1 MKRLFAVSLL
11 CAALASPLAATD
23 LHGAWTATSDSPDRV
38 QLFMTTGQW
47 HQYRRSFDLPE
58 LGVSPSVVQART
70 STPVN
75 LKLDRDAG
83 TITLEGTF
91 KNGDGAGQ
99 FTFSPNRTYYEA
111 IRSMGLTVELSDD
124 RSDGDQLFSLAVVDV
139 SLAYIR
145 SLRAVF
151 PEASLRE
158 FRKARA
164 VGVTPDYVAAI
175 RQTGFEVTTLHNA
188 ARLCAV
194 DVTPEY
200 IRSLRAAGVDVR
212 DAREATRLRAV
223 NVTPEFV
230 AQLADAGYRNLSPR
244 DLIRMASAGVDWHFI
259 REISKYRERQQ
270 ENK

>member
-1 MKRLFAVSLL
+1 MKRLFAISFLG
-11 CAALASPLAATD
+11 AALASPLAAAD

-38 QLFMTTGQW
+38 HLFMTTGQW
-47 HQYRRSFDLPE
+47 QQFGRSFDLPE
-58 LGVSPSVVQART
+58 LGISPAVVRATT

-83 TITLEGTF
+83 TLMLEGTF

-99 FTFSPNRTYYEA
+99 FTFTPNRTYYEA
-111 IRSMGLTVELSDD
+111 IRAMGLTMDLPQD
-124 RSDGDQLFSLAVVDV
+124 RSDGDQLFSLAMVDV

-145 SLRAVF
+145 SMRAVF

-164 VGVTPDYVAAI
+164 VGVTPDYVASM
-175 RQTGFEVTTLHNA
+175 RQSGFEITSLHDA
-188 ARLCAV
+188 ARLSAV

-200 IRSLRAAGVDVR
+200 IRSLRAAGVAVN
-212 DAREATRLRAV
+212 DAREATRLRAA

-230 AQLADAGYRNLSPR
+230 AQLADAGYKNLSAR
-244 DLIRMASAGVDWHFI
+244 DLIRMASAGVDGRFI
-259 REISKYRERQQ
+259 RNMSKYRDRQ
-270 ENK
+270 

>member
-11 CAALASPLAATD
+11 SAALASPLAATD
-23 LHGAWTATSDSPDRV
+23 LHGAWTATADSPTRV
-38 QLFMTTGQW
+38 HLFMTTGPW
-47 HQYRRSFDLPE
+47 HQFGRSFDFSD
-58 LGVSPSVVQART
+58 LGISPSVVQAAT

-83 TITLEGTF
+83 TLILEGTF

-111 IRSMGLTVELSDD
+111 IRSMGLTADLGDD

-145 SLRAVF
+145 SMRAVF

-164 VGVTPDYVAAI
+164 VGVTPDYVASI
-175 RQTGFEVTTLHNA
+175 RQSGFEITSLHDA

-194 DVTPEY
+194 GVTPEY

-212 DAREATRLRAV
+212 DARDATRLRTA

-230 AQLADAGYRNLSPR
+230 AQLADAGYRNLSAR
-244 DLIRMASAGVDWHFI
+244 DLIRMASAGVDGHFI
-259 REISKYRERQQ
+259 RDMSKYRDRQ
-270 ENK
+270 

>member
-1 MKRLFAVSLL
+1 VKRLIPIALF
-11 CAALASPLAATD
+11 CAALAAPAAAAD
-23 LHGAWTATSDSPDRV
+23 LHGAWTATTDSPDRV

-47 HQYRRSFDLPE
+47 QHFGHSFDIAT
-58 LGVSPSVVQART
+58 LGIQPSVIQATT

-83 TITLEGTF
+83 TLMFEGTF

-99 FTFSPNRTYYEA
+99 FTFTPNRSYFES
-111 IRSMGLTVELSDD
+111 IRAMGLTADLSDN
-124 RSDGDQLFSLAVVDV
+124 RSDGDQLFSMAVIDV

-145 SLRAVF
+145 SMRAVF

-164 VGVTPDYVAAI
+164 VGVTPDYVASI
-175 RQTGFEVTTLHNA
+175 RQSGFELTSLHDA
-188 ARLCAV
+188 VRLSAV
-194 DVTPEY
+194 GVTPEY
-200 IRSLRAAGVDVR
+200 VRSMRAAGVDIR

-230 AQLADAGYRNLSPR
+230 AKLAGAGYTNLSTH
-244 DLIRMASAGVDWHFI
+244 DLIRLASVGVDERFI
-259 REISKYRERQQ
+259 RDISKYRDQ
-270 ENK
+270 K